1 MKLKPIVK
9 TVGTIM
15 DQLTTVTGWKFIGA
29 MKGDTCTLVAN
40 LVSEQEKKVE
50 VAIEIDQPDVLIQV
64 TGWDDN
70 FDQEI
75 VDRVMERLDIPV
87 ELEINQGESLILSHH
102 EPFGVLEH
110 SVKGVT
116 RQCIV
121 PMVDAVGEI
130 LAE

>member
-1 MKLKPIVK
+1 MKQIVK

-15 DQLTTVTGWKFIGA
+15 DQLRMLTGWKFIGA

-50 VAIEIDQPDVLIQV
+50 VSMEIDQVDVWIRV
-64 TGWDDN
+64 TTREDH
-70 FDQEI
+70 FDQEK
-75 VDRVMERLDIPV
+75 VDQVMEKLDVPV
-87 ELEINQGESLILSHH
+87 ELEIKQGESLMLSHH

-130 LAE
+130 IADQ

>member
-1 MKLKPIVK
+1 MKQIVK

-15 DQLTTVTGWKFIGA
+15 DQLRMLTGWKFIGA

-50 VAIEIDQPDVLIQV
+50 VSMEIDQVDVWIRV
-64 TGWDDN
+64 TTREDH
-70 FDQEI
+70 FDQEK
-75 VDRVMERLDIPV
+75 VDQVMEKLDFPV
-87 ELEINQGESLILSHH
+87 ELEIKQGESLMLSHH

-130 LAE
+130 IADQ

>member
-15 DQLTTVTGWKFIGA
+15 DQLTMLTGWKFIGA

-50 VAIEIDQPDVLIQV
+50 VAMEIDQVDVWIRV
-64 TGWDDN
+64 TTREDH
-70 FDQEI
+70 FDQEK
-75 VDRVMERLDIPV
+75 VDQVMEKLDVPV
-87 ELEINQGESLILSHH
+87 ELEIKQGESLTLSHH

-130 LAE
+130 IAE